1 MSYKILLNPNVKK
14 SIGLFPTNEKVQ
26 LTKAL
31 DMMESLG
38 QMGEILFHDLNVWKY
53 RVENLR
59 IIYRKQSEEL
69 IILAINKGID
79 SSIEYKI
86 HAHTANH

>member
-14 SIGLFPTNEKVQ
+14 TITILPNNEKVQ

-59 IIYRKQSEEL
+59 IIYRKKSDEL
-69 IILAINKGID
+69 IILAINKGSD
-79 SSIEYKI
+79 SSIEYKV
-86 HAHTANH
+86 HAQTARN

>member
-14 SIGLFPTNEKVQ
+14 TITILPNNEKVQ

-59 IIYRKQSEEL
+59 IIYRKKSDEL
-69 IILAINKGID
+69 IILAINKGSD
-79 SSIEYKI
+79 SSIEYKVQ
-86 HAHTANH
+86 AQTVRN